1 METNINYREYDA
13 WLQPGASKTIPPVR
27 IQGQEAAAFAMEELR
42 AGLIRLFGDE
52 ILREDALYLLE
63 LLTVDTMMPESYRLH
78 GSKEGLT
85 IQAADPKG
93 LLYGV
98 YTLLM
103 RLKAGD
109 DPALIYLE
117 SAPAV
122 KRRVLNHWDNVN
134 GTVER
139 GYSGNSLFFKDGALH
154 YDASRIRDYARLLA
168 SVGINEIAVNNVNVT
183 EQSAKLITEE
193 MLPKVAKL
201 AGIFRPFGIR
211 LILAVHFE
219 GPVLTGGLP
228 TADPMD
234 ENVQA
239 WWRKTADTVYRHIPD
254 LAGFLVKADSEFR
267 DGPAS
272 FGRTQADGANVIAR
286 ALAIH
291 QGTVYWRCF
300 VYNCNQDWRD
310 TKTDRPKAAY
320 EHFCPLDGEFLSNV
334 VLQIKYGPTDFQ
346 VREPNSPL
354 LGAMTKTRQ
363 AIEFQI
369 TQEYTGQQIDL
380 YSLAVQWEEVLST
393 PISDTRLTR
402 SLVGREVD
410 TMVAVSNV
418 GDNVNWTGHTLAQAN
433 LYAFGRMAWDPGITA
448 LKVTEEW
455 IVQTFGNNPAVRK
468 LLAEMMLTSRS
479 VYEKYNAPLGVGW
492 MVTVGKHYGPSV
504 DGYEYMKWGT
514 YHRADH
520 KAIGVDRTQ
529 NGTGFT
535 SQYHPFLDKLY
546 GDTSTCPEEL
556 LLFFHRLPYTFCLK
570 SGKTLIQHIYD
581 THFEGAEDVQGFIE
595 TWKRLKEHLPSS
607 AYESVLARLLS
618 QLENAREWRDVVNT
632 YFLRKT
638 GIPDV
643 HGRMIYP

>member
-1 METNINYREYDA
+1 
-13 WLQPGASKTIPPVR
+13 
-27 IQGQEAAAFAMEELR
+27 MEECR
-42 AGLIRLFGDE
+42 AGLIRLFGDRV
-52 ILREDALYLLE
+52 LSEDALYLLE
-63 LLTVDTMMPESYRLH
+63 LLMDDTMTPESYRLH
-78 GSKEGLT
+78 GSKAGLT
-85 IQAADPKG
+85 IQAADLKG

-103 RLKAGD
+103 LLKAGD
-109 DPALIYLE
+109 DPALIFIE

-154 YDASRIRDYARLLA
+154 YNVSRIRDYARLLA
-168 SVGINEIAVNNVNVT
+168 SVGINEIAINNVNVT

-193 MLPKVAKL
+193 MLPKVAGL

-219 GPVLTGGLP
+219 GPVLIGGLP
-228 TADPMD
+228 TSDPMD
-234 ENVQA
+234 ESVQT
-239 WWRKTADTVYRHIPD
+239 WWRETADTVYRYIPD

-286 ALAIH
+286 ALAPH

-320 EHFCPLDGEFLSNV
+320 EHFFPLDGEFSNNV

-363 AIEFQI
+363 AIEFQV

-380 YSLAVQWEEVLST
+380 YTLAVQWEEVLST

-402 SLVGREVD
+402 SLIGREVD
-410 TMVAVSNV
+410 TIVAVSNV

-433 LYAFGRMAWDPGITA
+433 LYAFGRMAWDPSLSA
-448 LKVTEEW
+448 RQVTQEW
-455 IVQTFGNNPAVRK
+455 VVQTFGNNPAVLNK
-468 LLAEMMLTSRS
+468 LTDMMLSSRS
-479 VYEKYNAPLGVGW
+479 VYEKYNAPLGIGW
-492 MVTVGKHYGPSV
+492 MVAVGKHYGPSV

-520 KAIGVDRTQ
+520 KAIGVDRTSK
-529 NGTGFT
+529 GTGLT
-535 SQYHPFLDKLY
+535 SQYHPFLDVLY
-546 GDTSTCPEEL
+546 SDKNTCPGEL
-556 LLFFHRLPYTFCLK
+556 LLFFHRLPYDYKLK

-581 THFEGAEDVQGFIE
+581 THFEGVEDVLGFIS
-595 TWKRLKEHLPSS
+595 TWESLKEHLPSS
-607 AYESVLARLLS
+607 AYESVLARLNR

-638 GIPDV
+638 GIPDA